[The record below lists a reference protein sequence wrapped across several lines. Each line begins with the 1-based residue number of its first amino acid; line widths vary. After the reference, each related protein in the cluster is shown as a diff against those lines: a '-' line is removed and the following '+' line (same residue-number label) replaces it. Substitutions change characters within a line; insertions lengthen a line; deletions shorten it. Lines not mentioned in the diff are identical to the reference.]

1 MAQTIKLRR
10 SATTG
15 NVPTTT
21 QLALGEVALNTFD
34 GRAFI
39 KKDNGA
45 ESIEH
50 LITTNSETT
59 GSINLIGNITASGD
73 ISASGNLFISTSNSS
88 GASYSTL
95 MVDTSTGKVYHTGSY
110 GGGGGTSITGT
121 DTHVLFF
128 DGNNTPAG
136 DAGFTYNKTT
146 NSITAITNI
155 TSSGNI
161 SASGAGTHILGGD
174 LDVYGRIR
182 SLGSS
187 VVLENGNITASAEIS
202 ASGKIYSNNALIKT
216 AFTASATGS
225 TNPSDFIPVSL
236 GGTYSSATLTESQTL
251 SVATTDV
258 DISQWAPLNG
268 SSWPTTTINQTILFQ
283 ADMPENYT
291 EDTII
296 RILAISA
303 SGDLDGVDVPFE
315 RFNNLSIYNS
325 TLLINVFGNDSNAAG
340 GSTWVPCLELN
351 STTGTAV
358 AEDTVNSNANDFTYG
373 PWASLGPGDWTT
385 VFPGTS
391 AFNNGKLTFAIQVHP
406 QVSDL
411 NLRFKIEY
419 LANSTSPNNDH
430 TFGKGLSVGNIPN
443 NYAVEIHNS
452 SRTVNDVPN
461 GLAMTLA
468 KSYGTPS
475 GNSTFIDF
483 FMGNGLTYESGFD
496 PGGLKKLGAIYPVDI
511 NSFGSPNGLA
521 LGNLSD
527 KRLKENITYSDK
539 GLNEIKKIKLRS
551 FNWKG
556 SEDTQIGFIA
566 QELYKV
572 IPEAVRVGSKGK
584 KGLETN
590 PWMVSE
596 NKIIPYLVGAIQQ
609 QQQMIDNLQKEVNF
623 LKKKSK

>member
-15 NVPTTT
+15 NVPTTA

-73 ISASGNLFISTSNSS
+73 ISASGKLFISTSDAAGS
-88 GASYSTL
+88 SYSTL
-95 MVDTSTGKVYHTGSY
+95 MVDTNTGKVYHTGSY

-128 DGNNTPAG
+128 DGDNTPAG

-174 LDVYGRIR
+174 LDVYGRVR
-182 SLGSS
+182 SLGSN
-187 VVLENGNITASAEIS
+187 VTLENGNITASADIS
-202 ASGKIYSNNALIKT
+202 ASGKLYSNDALIKT

-236 GGTYSSATLTESQTL
+236 GGTYSPATLGVSETL
-251 SVATTDV
+251 STATTDV
-258 DISQWAPLNG
+258 DVSNWAPLNNVP
-268 SSWPTTTINQTILFQ
+268 WPTTSTNQTIIIQ
-283 ADMPENYT
+283 ADLPDNYA
-291 EDTII
+291 EDTIV

-303 SGDLDGVDVPFE
+303 SGDLDGNDVPFE
-315 RFNNLSIYNS
+315 RLQNLSIYNS
-325 TLLINVFGNDSNAAG
+325 TLLISQFGNDSNTAG

-351 STTGTAV
+351 TTTGTAV
-358 AEDTVNSNANDFTYG
+358 AASTVNSNANTFTYG
-373 PWASLGPGDWTT
+373 PWASLGAGDWTT
-385 VFPGTS
+385 IFPGTAALS
-391 AFNNGKLTFAIQVHP
+391 GNKLTFQLQVHP
-406 QVSDL
+406 SVSDL

-419 LANSTSPNNDH
+419 LASSTTVNNDH
-430 TFGKGLSVGNIPN
+430 SFGKGLSVGDIPN
-443 NYAVEIHNS
+443 NYAAEIHNI
-452 SRTVNDVPN
+452 SRDNNQPN
-461 GLAMTLA
+461 GLAVTL
-468 KSYGTPS
+468 GRNLGQPTN
-475 GNSTFIDF
+475 NSTFIDF
-483 FMGNGLTYESGFD
+483 FMSNGLIYESGFD
-496 PGGLKKLGAIYPVDI
+496 PGGLSKLGSIYPIDI
-511 NSFGSPNGLA
+511 NSFGAPTGLA

-527 KRLKENITYSDK
+527 KRLKENITYSDQ
-539 GLNEIKKIKLRS
+539 GLNEIKKIKLRN

-556 SEDTQIGFIA
+556 SKDTQIGFVA

-623 LKKKSK
+623 LKKKNK